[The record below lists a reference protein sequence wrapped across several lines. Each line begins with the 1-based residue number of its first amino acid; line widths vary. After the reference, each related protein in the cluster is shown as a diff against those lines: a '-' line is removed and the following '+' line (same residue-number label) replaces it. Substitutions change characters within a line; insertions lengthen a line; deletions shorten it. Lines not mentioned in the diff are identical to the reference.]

1 MFAAHPYGL
10 TWDEVHEWWL
20 FTTQNTASLF
30 IYDAIGRPVELPG
43 MKLHFPGAV
52 FTLLNGSNG
61 RVQMDTFI
69 PHSVPFSLET
79 HHEQKEDLK
88 VKTPSN
94 GLRGIAVDS
103 ELGLVFVAAE
113 ILGNVLV
120 FDMNNR
126 FENVYNISL
135 PGGKTKGVAPISV
148 LNGSPYFRNT
158 LFVTEKNHKG

>member
-1 MFAAHPYGL
+1 
-10 TWDEVHEWWL
+10 
-20 FTTQNTASLF
+20 
-30 IYDAIGRPVELPG
+30 

>member
-1 MFAAHPYGL
+1 
-10 TWDEVHEWWL
+10 
-20 FTTQNTASLF
+20 
-30 IYDAIGRPVELPG
+30 

-61 RVQMDTFI
+61 VLQMDTFV
-69 PHSVPFSLET
+69 PHSASFEMES
-79 HHEQKEDLK
+79 HRQQKQDLK
-88 VKTPSN
+88 VKTPRD

-103 ELGLVFVAAE
+103 EQGLIFVAAE

-135 PGGKTKGVAPISV
+135 PGGKKKGVAPISV
-148 LNGSPYFRNT
+148 INGAPYFR
-158 LFVTEKNHKG
+158 